1 MTTDSHEP
9 LQQHPA
15 AAYYAAP
22 GQAPPGPAKDLTA
35 LGVLAF
41 TTAAAATLCT
51 CVAAVVLG
59 RAARFRA
66 RDGLDAVDWSLAV
79 YYVATGLAMIAVLA
93 GFVTGSLWLHRART
107 NADALEPRGPH
118 ARRAGWAWGG
128 WVTPVVALWF
138 PFQVVRDVRRATAPL
153 QSVALIGFWWSLFL
167 ATEIGLWYSINLQG
181 DALARFETADLARD
195 LSVMTA
201 AVMVA
206 ALAGWGQ
213 VLWVITAEQHARMYG
228 DRAPA

>member
-1 MTTDSHEP
+1 MTTDSQP
-9 LQQHPA
+9 LEQHPA

-22 GQAPPGPAKDLTA
+22 GQAPPGQAKDLTV

-41 TTAAAATLCT
+41 TSAAAATFCT

-59 RAARFRA
+59 RAARLRA

-79 YYVATGLAMIAVLA
+79 YYVATGLAAVCLLA
-93 GFVTGSLWLHRART
+93 GFVTGSLWLHRARM
-107 NADALEPRGPH
+107 NAEALEPGGHH

-138 PFQVVRDVRRATAPL
+138 PFQVVRDVRRSLAPR
-153 QSVALIGFWWSLFL
+153 QSAALIGFWWTLFL
-167 ATEIGLWYSINLQG
+167 ASEIGLWGSTNLQG
-181 DALARFETADLARD
+181 DALTRFENADAARQ

-201 AVMVA
+201 AVMLA

-213 VLWVITAEQHARMYG
+213 VLWVTTAEQHARMY
-228 DRAPA
+228 APRSGS